1 MSKPKTIR
9 TEILADNGE
18 TNSRL
23 HSAINQ
29 EASASEVERCVPTA
43 GDLSKTEVS
52 KMERPTTKSGGWFAK
67 PPLRKDYLAPAPTS
81 YPMKIPKD
89 FHQTWAID
97 TANGEGVV
105 YTIDVTH
112 PDSNEAKIYVVH
124 PDVVREAVLR
134 CSEGDY
140 TFAILTDKS
149 DGIGGEIRPVE
160 LHPWVTKTG
169 QFGLLPL
176 KRPILGNALSEVAY
190 DNKALKLVD
199 HQGKWVR
206 RTTIEKELVVI
217 PLPPN
222 AEGFG
227 EPRWPKVLTDGDW
240 ETIISRA
247 FENRW
252 IKSLDD
258 KVARSLAGLE

>member
-1 MSKPKTIR
+1 MSNTSETDPSSPNSDSINRLKPKPAESPAI
-9 TEILADNGE
+9 EVGLSVPAPADLPKLE
-18 TNSRL
+18 MPKAEKSQ
-23 HSAINQ
+23 A
-29 EASASEVERCVPTA
+29 
-43 GDLSKTEVS
+43 
-52 KMERPTTKSGGWFAK
+52 KSGGWFAK
-67 PPLRKDYLAPAPTS
+67 PPVRKDYIPPAPTS

-105 YTIDVTH
+105 YTIEVTH
-112 PDSNEAKIYVVH
+112 PDGNEVKTYVVH
-124 PDVVREAVLR
+124 PDVVSEALRR

-140 TFAILTDKS
+140 TFSILTDKN
-149 DGIGGEIRPVE
+149 DGIGGEIRQVE

-169 QFGLLPL
+169 QFGLMPL
-176 KRPILGNALSEVAY
+176 KRPIAGNSLSELAY
-190 DNKALKLVD
+190 DNKAGKLAEN
-199 HQGKWVR
+199 QGKWVR
-206 RTTIEKELVVI
+206 RTTIEKDLVVI

-222 AEGFG
+222 ADGFG

-247 FENRW
+247 FDNRW

-258 KVARSLAGLE
+258 KAARNLAGLE